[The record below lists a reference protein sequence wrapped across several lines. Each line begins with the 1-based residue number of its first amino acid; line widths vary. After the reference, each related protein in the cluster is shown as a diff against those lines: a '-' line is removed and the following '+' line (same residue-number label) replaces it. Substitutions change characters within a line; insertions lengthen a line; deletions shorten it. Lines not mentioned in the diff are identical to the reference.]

1 VLVPTVPVGCTSPE
15 CKGTWKN
22 INELQNMRTAVR
34 LQMGLDLNS
43 PEKLDSTR
51 KNIVLIETART
62 Y

>member
-1 VLVPTVPVGCTSPE
+1 M
-15 CKGTWKN
+15 K
-22 INELQNMRTAVR
+22 TAVR

-43 PEKLDSTR
+43 PEKLDSAR